1 MAAELG
7 YNNLFVLHEG
17 MPVWE
22 EKGYAVYAGPDYEKR
37 IETAKITPQELK
49 ILMETKSG
57 TFSLVDVRDLQ
68 EFTEGHIPGA
78 INIPSDKF
86 AAGSAVL
93 DKKKLV
99 VVYCK
104 SGGRSYT
111 AYRKLQ
117 KLDYSKIVQAIF
129 TDWEEA
135 GLPVMK

>member
-37 IETAKITPQELK
+37 IEATKITPQELK

-57 TFSLVDVRDLQ
+57 TFTLVDVRDPQ
-68 EFTEGHIPGA
+68 EFAEGHIPGA
-78 INIPSDKF
+78 INTPSDKF
-86 AAGSAVL
+86 AVGSAVL
-93 DKKKLV
+93 DKEKLG

-117 KLDYSKIVQAIF
+117 KLDYSKIVQAILA
-129 TDWEEA
+129 DWEEA

>member
-1 MAAELG
+1 VAAELG
-7 YNNLFVLHEG
+7 YRNLFVLHEG

-22 EKGYAVYAGPDYEKR
+22 EKGYAVYAGPDHEKR
-37 IETAKITPQELK
+37 IETTKITPQELK

-57 TFSLVDVRDLQ
+57 TFTLVDVRDPQ
-68 EFTEGHIPGA
+68 EFGEGHIPGA

-86 AAGSAVL
+86 AARSAVL
-93 DKKKLV
+93 DKEKLV

-129 TDWEEA
+129 ADWEEA
-135 GLPVMK
+135 GLPITK

>member
-1 MAAELG
+1 VAAELG

-37 IETAKITPQELK
+37 IETTKITPQELK
-49 ILMETKSG
+49 ILIETKSG
-57 TFSLVDVRDLQ
+57 TFTLVDVRDPQ
-68 EFTEGHIPGA
+68 EFAEGHIPGA
-78 INIPSDKF
+78 INIPSGKF

-93 DKKKLV
+93 DKEKLV

-117 KLDYSKIVQAIF
+117 KLDYSKIVQAILA
-129 TDWEEA
+129 DWEEA
-135 GLPVMK
+135 GLPVTK

>member
-37 IETAKITPQELK
+37 IETTKITPQELK

-57 TFSLVDVRDLQ
+57 AFTLVDVRDPQ
-68 EFTEGHIPGA
+68 EFAEGYIPGA

-93 DKKKLV
+93 DKEKLV

-117 KLDYSKIVQAIF
+117 KLDYSKIVQAILA
-129 TDWEEA
+129 DWEEA
-135 GLPVMK
+135 GLPVTK

>member
-1 MAAELG
+1 VAAELG

-37 IETAKITPQELK
+37 IETTKITPQELK
-49 ILMETKSG
+49 ILMESKSG
-57 TFSLVDVRDLQ
+57 TFILVDMRDPQ
-68 EFTEGHIPGA
+68 EFAEGHIPGA

-93 DKKKLV
+93 DKEKLV

-129 TDWEEA
+129 ADWEEA
-135 GLPVMK
+135 GLPITK

>member
-1 MAAELG
+1 
-7 YNNLFVLHEG
+7 

-37 IETAKITPQELK
+37 IETTKITPQELK
-49 ILMETKSG
+49 ILMESKSG
-57 TFSLVDVRDLQ
+57 TFILVDMRDPQ
-68 EFTEGHIPGA
+68 EFAEGHIPGA

-93 DKKKLV
+93 DKEKLV

-129 TDWEEA
+129 ADWEEA
-135 GLPVMK
+135 GLPVTK

>member
-7 YNNLFVLHEG
+7 YDNLFVLHEG

-37 IETAKITPQELK
+37 IETTKITPQELK
-49 ILMETKSG
+49 IIMETKSG
-57 TFSLVDVRDLQ
+57 TFTLVDVRDPQ
-68 EFTEGHIPGA
+68 ELAEGHIPGA

-93 DKKKLV
+93 DKEKLV

-104 SGGRSYT
+104 SGERSFT

-117 KLDYSKIVQAIF
+117 KLDYSKILQAILA
-129 TDWEEA
+129 DWEEA
-135 GLPVMK
+135 GLPVTK

>member
-1 MAAELG
+1 
-7 YNNLFVLHEG
+7 

-37 IETAKITPQELK
+37 IETTKITPQELK
-49 ILMETKSG
+49 TLMETKSG
-57 TFSLVDVRDLQ
+57 TFTLVDVRDPQ
-68 EFTEGHIPGA
+68 EFAEGHIPGA

-93 DKKKLV
+93 DKEKLV

-117 KLDYSKIVQAIF
+117 KLDYSKIVQAILA
-129 TDWEEA
+129 DWEEA
-135 GLPVMK
+135 GLPVTK

>member
-7 YNNLFVLHEG
+7 YHNLYVLHEG

-37 IETAKITPQELK
+37 IETTKITPQELK
-49 ILMETKSG
+49 LLLETKSG
-57 TFSLVDVRDLQ
+57 TFTLVDVRDPQ
-68 EFTEGHIPGA
+68 EFGEGHIPGA
-78 INIPSDKF
+78 INIPSERF

-93 DKKKLV
+93 DKEKLV

-117 KLDYSKIVQAIF
+117 KLDYSKIVQGIF
-129 TDWEEA
+129 ADWEEM
-135 GLPVMK
+135 GLPVTK

>member
-1 MAAELG
+1 
-7 YNNLFVLHEG
+7 
-17 MPVWE
+17 
-22 EKGYAVYAGPDYEKR
+22 
-37 IETAKITPQELK
+37 
-49 ILMETKSG
+49 METKSG
-57 TFSLVDVRDLQ
+57 TFTLVDVRDPQ
-68 EFTEGHIPGA
+68 EFGEGHIPGA

-93 DKKKLV
+93 DKEKLV

-129 TDWEEA
+129 VTEEA
-135 GLPVMK
+135 GLPLRSEKDVERLRLAC

>member
-37 IETAKITPQELK
+37 IETTKITPQELK

-57 TFSLVDVRDLQ
+57 TFTLVDVRDPQ
-68 EFTEGHIPGA
+68 EFAGGHIPGA

-93 DKKKLV
+93 DKGKLV

-117 KLDYSKIVQAIF
+117 KLDYSKIVQAILA
-129 TDWEEA
+129 DWEEA
-135 GLPVMK
+135 GLPVTK

>member
-7 YNNLFVLHEG
+7 YHTIFVLLEG

-37 IETAKITPQELK
+37 IETTKITPQELK
-49 ILMETKSG
+49 MLMEAKAG
-57 TFSLVDVRDLQ
+57 TFTLVDVRDPQ
-68 EFTEGHIPGA
+68 EFAEGHIPGA

-86 AAGSAVL
+86 AAGSPVL
-93 DKKKLV
+93 DKEKLV

-117 KLDYSKIVQAIF
+117 KLDYSKIAQAIF
-129 TDWEEA
+129 ADWEEA
-135 GLPVMK
+135 GLPVIK

>member
-37 IETAKITPQELK
+37 IETSKITPQELK

-57 TFSLVDVRDLQ
+57 TFTLVDVRDPQ
-68 EFTEGHIPGA
+68 EFAEGHIPGA

-93 DKKKLV
+93 DKGKLV

-117 KLDYSKIVQAIF
+117 KLDYSKIVQAILA
-129 TDWEEA
+129 DWEEA
-135 GLPVMK
+135 GLPVTK

>member
-1 MAAELG
+1 
-7 YNNLFVLHEG
+7 

-37 IETAKITPQELK
+37 IETTKITPQELK
-49 ILMETKSG
+49 IIMETKSG
-57 TFSLVDVRDLQ
+57 TFTLVDVRDPQ
-68 EFTEGHIPGA
+68 EFAEGHIPGA

-93 DKKKLV
+93 DKEKLI

-104 SGGRSYT
+104 SGGRSFT

-117 KLDYSKIVQAIF
+117 KLDYSKILQAILA
-129 TDWEEA
+129 DWEEA
-135 GLPVMK
+135 GLPVTK

>member
-7 YNNLFVLHEG
+7 YRNLFVLHEG

-22 EKGYAVYAGPDYEKR
+22 EKGYAVYAGPDYEKK
-37 IETAKITPQELK
+37 IETTKMTPQELK
-49 ILMETKSG
+49 ILMDTKSG
-57 TFSLVDVRDLQ
+57 TFTLVDVRDPQ
-68 EFTEGHIPGA
+68 EFAEGHIPGA

-86 AAGSAVL
+86 AVGSAVL
-93 DKKKLV
+93 DKEKLI

-117 KLDYSKIVQAIF
+117 KLDYSKIAQTILN
-129 TDWEEA
+129 DWEEA
-135 GLPVMK
+135 GLPVVK

>member
-1 MAAELG
+1 
-7 YNNLFVLHEG
+7 

-37 IETAKITPQELK
+37 IETTKITPQELK

-57 TFSLVDVRDLQ
+57 TFTLVDVRDPQ
-68 EFTEGHIPGA
+68 EFAEGHIPGA

-93 DKKKLV
+93 DKEKLV

-129 TDWEEA
+129 ADWEEA
-135 GLPVMK
+135 GLPITK

>member
-22 EKGYAVYAGPDYEKR
+22 EKGYAVYAGPDYEKK
-37 IETAKITPQELK
+37 IETTKITPQELK

-57 TFSLVDVRDLQ
+57 TFTLVDVRDPQ
-68 EFTEGHIPGA
+68 EFAEGHIPGA
-78 INIPSDKF
+78 INIPSGKF

-93 DKKKLV
+93 DKEKLV

-117 KLDYSKIVQAIF
+117 KLDYSKIAQAILA
-129 TDWEEA
+129 DWEEA
-135 GLPVMK
+135 GLPVTK

>member
-1 MAAELG
+1 
-7 YNNLFVLHEG
+7 

-37 IETAKITPQELK
+37 IETTKITPQELK
-49 ILMETKSG
+49 IIMETKSG
-57 TFSLVDVRDLQ
+57 TFTLVDVRDPQ
-68 EFTEGHIPGA
+68 EFAEGHIPGA

-93 DKKKLV
+93 DKEKLV

-117 KLDYSKIVQAIF
+117 KLDYSKIVQAILA
-129 TDWEEA
+129 DWEEA
-135 GLPVMK
+135 GLPVTK

>member
-7 YNNLFVLHEG
+7 YKNLFVLLEG

-22 EKGYAVYAGPDYEKR
+22 KKGYAVYAGPDYEKR
-37 IETAKITPQELK
+37 IETTKITPQELK

-57 TFSLVDVRDLQ
+57 TFTLVDVRDPQ
-68 EFTEGHIPGA
+68 EFAEGHIPGA

-93 DKKKLV
+93 DKEKLV

-129 TDWEEA
+129 ADWEEA
-135 GLPVMK
+135 GLPVTK

>member
-37 IETAKITPQELK
+37 IETTKITPQELK

-57 TFSLVDVRDLQ
+57 TFTLVDVRDPQ
-68 EFTEGHIPGA
+68 EFGEGHIPGA

-93 DKKKLV
+93 DKEKLV

-129 TDWEEA
+129 ADWEEA
-135 GLPVMK
+135 GLPITK

>member
-37 IETAKITPQELK
+37 IETTKITPQELK

-57 TFSLVDVRDLQ
+57 TFTLVDVRDPQ
-68 EFTEGHIPGA
+68 EFAEGHIPGA

-86 AAGSAVL
+86 AAGSAAL
-93 DKKKLV
+93 DKEKLV

-129 TDWEEA
+129 ADWEEA
-135 GLPVMK
+135 GLPVTK